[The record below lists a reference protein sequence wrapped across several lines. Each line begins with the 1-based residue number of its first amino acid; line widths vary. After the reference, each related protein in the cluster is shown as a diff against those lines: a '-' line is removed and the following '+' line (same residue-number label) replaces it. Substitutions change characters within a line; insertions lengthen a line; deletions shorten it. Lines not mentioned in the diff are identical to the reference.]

1 MGRSDSKGSVG
12 FQGWVWTRAWYWLDS
27 LERRVFMRV
36 MILGLRELGG
46 FNGSD
51 LGLGRM
57 CVINFETLWLG
68 GCLYL

>member
-1 MGRSDSKGSVG
+1 
-12 FQGWVWTRAWYWLDS
+12 
-27 LERRVFMRV
+27 MRV
-36 MILGLRELGG
+36 KILGLRELGG

-57 CVINFETLWLG
+57 CVINFETLWLV